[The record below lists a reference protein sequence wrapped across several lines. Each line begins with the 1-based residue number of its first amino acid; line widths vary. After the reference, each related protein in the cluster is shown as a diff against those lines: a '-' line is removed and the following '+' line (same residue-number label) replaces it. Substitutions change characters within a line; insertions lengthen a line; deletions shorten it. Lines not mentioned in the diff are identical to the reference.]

1 MKLIT
6 YRYYVNLVIKLRQR
20 KSGMRI
26 NKSFET
32 QEGTVKFE
40 GLLEKDELDMVLSA
54 GLNFLFLQGALP
66 FKVAENISDVVPT
79 SETLQ

>member
-1 MKLIT
+1 
-6 YRYYVNLVIKLRQR
+6 
-20 KSGMRI
+20 MRI

-32 QEGTVKFE
+32 EEGTVKFE
-40 GLLEKDELDMVLSA
+40 GLLEKEELDMVLSA

-66 FKVAENISDVVPT
+66 FKVAKEVSEIVPT